1 MIKILIF
8 VNKQTESFATELSDH
23 LDEKE
28 FNIRISKTSSPWE
41 TGREYYYNNRFK
53 KYNIVFNTIGAS
65 MTFWC
70 FRERQR
76 NGTKFITRETSS
88 KIGDYITRIFAPN
101 QMVFLTMHRRN
112 KINKYTTVI
121 PNAIDISTTK
131 TTHKSLLTQ
140 SFEQPIFLTTSKNI
154 YSTVQTMYN
163 LGYGTLVSLA
173 NISKTQAKNG
183 QKMLG
188 ERFASFVNITQEERK
203 RIFNDASVFI
213 DSTEG
218 KSDTATYLEAL
229 ASNTPI
235 VTYRYKG
242 RCEIIGMAGLSG
254 DLDDINYFKSL
265 LSRASG
271 IKWKNI
277 PRTQAKRFN
286 WKKTAQLYRKLFEAV

>member
-1 MIKILIF
+1 LAERQSSNTYRWRKQLIKAIRNELINSEKESYIGPEAIWNIFTRINKIRNDKILIF

-131 TTHKSLLTQ
+131 TTK
-140 SFEQPIFLTTSKNI
+140 
-154 YSTVQTMYN
+154 
-163 LGYGTLVSLA
+163 
-173 NISKTQAKNG
+173 
-183 QKMLG
+183 
-188 ERFASFVNITQEERK
+188 
-203 RIFNDASVFI
+203 
-213 DSTEG
+213 
-218 KSDTATYLEAL
+218 
-229 ASNTPI
+229 
-235 VTYRYKG
+235 
-242 RCEIIGMAGLSG
+242 
-254 DLDDINYFKSL
+254 
-265 LSRASG
+265 
-271 IKWKNI
+271 
-277 PRTQAKRFN
+277 
-286 WKKTAQLYRKLFEAV
+286 